1 MSSLR
6 RTNSRGYN
14 LSALSEQKNSHR
26 KNMIDS
32 SINSDI
38 IVFILVVEI
47 TK

>member
-14 LSALSEQKNSHR
+14 LSELSEQKDSHR

-32 SINSDI
+32 SINPD
-38 IVFILVVEI
+38 ILVVKI